1 MSMIRSIM
9 GRIGIVAL
17 TVILGPTFAFP
28 AVAQNYPSKVVRIVV
43 PYPAGGGPDLL
54 ARGIADRLTSSW
66 GQPMVTDN
74 RPGAGT
80 LIGTQEVARSAPD
93 GHVILITDTATMT
106 INPFL
111 YKKLPY
117 DPDSDFIPV
126 TQLVQFYQVL
136 LANLAL
142 PANNLKEVIAY
153 AKANPGKLS
162 YGSYGIGT
170 VAHLSAEQIKH
181 NAGIDIVHIP
191 YKGAESLVAAVRGEV
206 QFAFAGGL
214 GSRTFIGGGKLKGIA
229 IGGPARSTLLPDLQ
243 TFAEQGYPMIDTSVS
258 FGVFVRNGTP
268 APIVERI
275 HRDFV
280 AVLTSSEFQEKYL
293 KPFAFEPVGSSPA
306 EFAAFIKKSRENHRR
321 LIENAGIRPE

>member
-1 MSMIRSIM
+1 MISSTTE
-9 GRIGIVAL
+9 RICILAL
-17 TVILGPTFAFP
+17 AATLGLAFGFP
-28 AVAQNYPSKVVRIVV
+28 AAAQNYPSRVVRIIV

-54 ARGIADRLTSSW
+54 ARGIGDRLASSW
-66 GQPMVTDN
+66 GQPFVTDN

-80 LIGTQEVARSAPD
+80 LIGTQEVARATPD
-93 GHVILITDTATMT
+93 GHMILITDTASMT
-106 INPFL
+106 INPFI
-111 YKKLPY
+111 YKTLPY
-117 DPDSDFIPV
+117 DPDRDFIPV
-126 TQLVQFYQVL
+126 TQLVRFFQVL
-136 LANLAL
+136 LANLSL
-142 PANNLKEVIAY
+142 PANSLKEVIAH

-206 QFAFAGGL
+206 HFAFAGGL

-229 IGGPARSTLLPDLQ
+229 IGGPARSGLLPDVQ

-258 FGVFVRNGTP
+258 FGVFVRSGTP

-293 KPFAFEPVGSSPA
+293 KPIAFEPVGSSPA
-306 EFAAFIKKSRENHRR
+306 EFAAFIKSSRENHRR